1 MRNGCSEFEGLIAAA
16 LYQQLQAAEKARLD
30 QHLQGC
36 DSCRRESQE
45 LERSI
50 QLVGRPSVES
60 TGTHGDA
67 FLAGVRKKLTQKT
80 HRKIAIRKAPVRR
93 FAWVL
98 PTSIAAALLLTAL
111 GIFLSRKEEPTV
123 APVKIVFEEPKPI
136 APTPKAPVPE
146 PAPEP
151 APTPVPPPAPTPAP
165 AVPPTPPV
173 PAPTPAPAPAPVEK
187 PAVVDAPAPAP
198 TALPVPAP
206 RETLVV
212 MGRIDALQG
221 EVVVESETGKVAA
234 RPELGLVPGQEIQTG
249 GRSSYAVIKISDGT
263 RITLAADTTFKLT
276 SDLKPG
282 AGRSFLLSR
291 GSLRADVA
299 KQPAGV
305 PLIFATPTAQARV
318 LGTDLALL
326 AGADATRLEVRSGKV
341 RLVRNDDGVAADVA
355 AGQVAVA
362 PRTGAFAAKP
372 GRVTAGLQALYL
384 FHEGQG
390 AVVHDVS
397 GAGAPLDLKIPVPRS
412 APWASPGLRIQGNLR
427 IDTDGAATRIIDAC
441 RKTQELTIEAWVQP
455 ARAVPDFEG
464 ALVALST
471 DVPDRSFALIQG
483 AGTYDAWLR
492 TSTTDGSGRP
502 PLSTGKGVAEPKLT
516 HVVFTRS
523 AAGQERLYVNGLE
536 RAARVRPGTFAS
548 WNDAHHLYI
557 GNESFEE
564 RPWAGTF
571 RLVAIYSE
579 ALSTAE
585 VIRNFKG
592 GAE

>member
-1 MRNGCSEFEGLIAAA
+1 MSNGCGEFEGLIAAA
-16 LYQQLQAAEKARLD
+16 LYQNLRADEQARLD

-45 LERSI
+45 LGRTV
-50 QLVGRPSVES
+50 QRVGRPDAES
-60 TGTHGDA
+60 ADTQGDA
-67 FLAGVRKKLTQKT
+67 FLAGIRKKLTQKT
-80 HRKIAIRKAPVRR
+80 HRKLAIRKAPVRR

-111 GIFLSRKEEPTV
+111 GIFLSRKQEPTV
-123 APVKIVFEEPKPI
+123 APVSIVYEEPKPI
-136 APTPKAPVPE
+136 APAPKPPVPV

-151 APTPVPPPAPTPAP
+151 APTPAPQPAPTPAP
-165 AVPPTPPV
+165 VVPPTPP
-173 PAPTPAPAPAPVEK
+173 APAPAPAPVEK
-187 PAVVDAPAPAP
+187 PTIVEAPTPTPAPAP
-198 TALPVPAP
+198 VPAPAP
-206 RETLVV
+206 RETMVV
-212 MGRIDALQG
+212 MASIDTLQG
-221 EVVVESETGKVAA
+221 EVVVESESGKLAA
-234 RPELGLVPGQEIQTG
+234 KHELGLMPGQEIHTG
-249 GRSSYAVIKISDGT
+249 SRSSFAVIKVSDGT
-263 RITLAADTTFKLT
+263 RITLAADTTFRLT

-282 AGRSFLLSR
+282 AGRGFLLSR
-291 GSLRADVA
+291 GSLRAEVA
-299 KQPAGV
+299 KQPAGA
-305 PLIFATPTAQARV
+305 PMIFATPTAQARV
-318 LGTDLALL
+318 LGTELALL

-362 PRTGAFAAKP
+362 PKTGAFAAKP

-412 APWASPGLRIQGNLR
+412 APWAAPGLRIQGNLR
-427 IDTDGAATRIIDAC
+427 IDSDGAATRLIDAC

-483 AGTYDAWLR
+483 AGTFDAWLR

-502 PLSTGKGVAEPKLT
+502 PLSTGKGVAETKLT

-536 RAARVRPGTFAS
+536 RATRVRPGTFAS

-579 ALSTAE
+579 ALTTAE